1 MQVLRLSRFL
11 GWFSIALGLAEL
23 IGGRTLARTIGM
35 SRHTGLIRAFGVR
48 EVANGVAILA
58 NPTSAPLLMAR
69 VAGDALDLGVLAGTR
84 VYGPRERA
92 NARWAIAAVAGITL
106 LDILC
111 ATRLSTE
118 DDRELPS
125 LPVYWD

>member
-11 GWFSIALGLAEL
+11 GWFSIGLGLL
-23 IGGRTLARTIGM
+23 QILYGRDLARTIGM
-35 SRHTGLIRAFGVR
+35 RRHTGLIRAFGVR
-48 EVANGVAILA
+48 EVANGVAILGSPA
-58 NPTSAPLLMAR
+58 SAPLLMTR
-69 VAGDALDLGVLAGTR
+69 VAGDAMDLALLASTP

-92 NARWAIAAVAGITL
+92 NAQWAIAAVAGVTL

-111 ATRLSTE
+111 AARLSTE
-118 DDRELPS
+118 DDGELPG

>member
-1 MQVLRLSRFL
+1 MQVLKLSRFL
-11 GWFSIALGLAEL
+11 GWFSIALGLLE
-23 IGGRTLARTIGM
+23 IFGGRSLARTIGM
-35 SRHTGLIRAFGVR
+35 RRHTGLFRAFGVR

-58 NPTSAPLLMAR
+58 NPGSAPLLMAR
-69 VAGDALDLGVLAGTR
+69 VAGDALDLAVLAGTP

-92 NARWAIAAVAGITL
+92 NAKWAIAAVAGITL

-111 ATRLSTE
+111 TARLSTE
-118 DDRELPS
+118 DDEQLAA